1 MPKFI
6 RLKAGLRT
14 RAIALSL
21 GVVALII
28 AAVFLNNIRIG
39 GESNPLTEA
48 IEGGESSLTAIGRS
62 HESLISFMKDGEES
76 AGELLKAA
84 KESQQFAEAKLT
96 SAARTN
102 DKFVLNMAENY
113 GILLN
118 SSHVMTQG
126 IDNLLAVSEELKK
139 TLNYYRQGA
148 YVEAAEE
155 ASVCLQT
162 LNPLVD
168 QFELWNQSLDGV
180 NYQYVAAGQK
190 DQVKHAVV
198 EYKDETGIY
207 LEYISLLES
216 ILKGVDYLKEMDD
229 IWELYGQLQHA
240 LASKDYEHARELLQE
255 ISEKLQPLKNPQYQE
270 AATTASE
277 LDPNLLEGEAY
288 NVAQDVKNQLKDLQG
303 LERFETYLNSVR
315 EYMKASSLL
324 EKGDTEAAEEAIVE
338 GLGLLGEEGQGEGD
352 PEIQRF
358 HSSLRTAFN
367 SLRMQLR
374 GQPEQG

>member
-1 MPKFI
+1 MPKLI
-6 RLKAGLRT
+6 ALKAGLRT

-28 AAVFLNNIRIG
+28 AAVFLNNIRIS

-48 IEGGESSLTAIGRS
+48 IEGGESSLAAIGRS

-96 SAARTN
+96 SATRTN

-118 SSHVMTQG
+118 SSLVMTQG
-126 IDNLLAVSEELKK
+126 IDNILAISEELEK

-148 YVEAAEE
+148 YEEAAEE

-180 NYQYVAAGQK
+180 NYQYVAAGHK

-229 IWELYGQLQHA
+229 IRELYGQLQHA
-240 LASKDYEHARELLQE
+240 LASKDYEHAQELLQE
-255 ISEKLQPLKNPQYQE
+255 ISEKLQPIKDPQYQE

-288 NVAQDVKNQLKDLQG
+288 NVAQDVKNQLKDLHG

-324 EKGDTEAAEEAIVE
+324 EKGDTEAAKEAIDE
-338 GLGLLGEEGQGEGD
+338 GVGLLGKEGEGAGD

-358 HSSLRTAFN
+358 HESLRAGFN
-367 SLRMQLR
+367 SLKMQLR
-374 GQPEQG
+374 GQPDQG

>member
-1 MPKFI
+1 MPKFV

-28 AAVFLNNIRIG
+28 AAVLLSNIRFS

-48 IEGGESSLTAIGRS
+48 IEGGESLLVAIGRS
-62 HESLISFMKDGEES
+62 HESLISFMKGGEES

-96 SAARTN
+96 SAERTN
-102 DKFVLNMAENY
+102 DKFVLKMAENY

-126 IDNLLAVSEELKK
+126 IDNLLAVSEELGN
-139 TLNYYRQGA
+139 TLDFYRQGA
-148 YVEAAEE
+148 YADAAEG

-168 QFELWNQSLDGV
+168 EFELRNQSLDGV
-180 NYQYVAAGQK
+180 NYQYVAADHK
-190 DQVKHAVV
+190 YQVKNAIG
-198 EYKDETGIY
+198 EYQNGTGIY
-207 LEYISLLES
+207 LGYVSLLES
-216 ILKGVDYLKEMDD
+216 ILKGADYLKEMDD
-229 IWELYGQLQHA
+229 ISEQYDQLQHA
-240 LASKDYEHARELLQE
+240 LASKDYEKAEELLQE
-255 ISEKLQPLKNPQYQE
+255 ISEKLQPLKEPQYQE
-270 AATTASE
+270 AANEASE
-277 LDPNLLEGEAY
+277 LDPKSLEGDAY

-303 LERFETYLNSVR
+303 LEQFETYLNLIR
-315 EYMKASSLL
+315 EFMKASTLL
-324 EKGDTEAAEEAIVE
+324 EQGDIEAAEEAIDV
-338 GLGLLGEEGQGEGD
+338 GLGLLGEGEGTGD
-352 PEIQRF
+352 PEMQRY
-358 HSSLRTAFN
+358 HESLRTAFN
-367 SLRMQLR
+367 SLKMRIK

>member
-1 MPKFI
+1 MPKFVG
-6 RLKAGLRT
+6 LKTGLRT
-14 RAIALSL
+14 RAIALSV

-28 AAVFLNNIRIG
+28 AAVLLSNVRFS
-39 GESNPLTEA
+39 GESSPLTEA
-48 IEGGESSLTAIGRS
+48 IEGGESSFAAIGRS

-76 AGELLKAA
+76 AEQLIKTA

-96 SAARTN
+96 SATRTN

-126 IDNLLAVSEELKK
+126 VDNLLAVSEELQT

-148 YVEAAEE
+148 YGEAAEK
-155 ASVCLQT
+155 ASACLQT

-168 QFELWNQSLDGV
+168 QFELWNQSLDDV
-180 NYQYVAAGQK
+180 NYQYVAAGHQ
-190 DQVKHAVV
+190 DQVRHSIL

-229 IWELYGQLQHA
+229 IRELYNQLQHA
-240 LASKDYEHARELLQE
+240 LASKDYEHAQELLQE
-255 ISEKLQPLKNPQYQE
+255 ISEKLQPLKDPQHQE
-270 AATTASE
+270 AANTASE

-288 NVAQDVKNQLKDLQG
+288 NVAQDVKNQLKDLQR
-303 LERFETYLNSVR
+303 LEEFETYLNLVR
-315 EYMKASSLL
+315 EYIQASSLL
-324 EKGDTEAAEEAIVE
+324 EEGDLEAAEEIINE
-338 GLGLLGEEGQGEGD
+338 GLGLLGKEGEGSGD

-358 HSSLRTAFN
+358 YESLRTAFN
-367 SLRMQLR
+367 SLKLR
-374 GQPEQG
+374 LKGQPEQG